1 MENKHFES
9 MNELLDKIEE
19 TKAKYDGGE
28 QERKFMTMRFESS
41 QHETRHMK
49 EELFNLKDDLRRQIE
64 DSHLDL
70 KKTFAEFT
78 SQIDSFSQTVELE
91 RAAV

>member
-9 MNELLDKIEE
+9 INELLDKIEE

-41 QHETRHMK
+41 
-49 EELFNLKDDLRRQIE
+49 
-64 DSHLDL
+64 
-70 KKTFAEFT
+70 
-78 SQIDSFSQTVELE
+78 
-91 RAAV
+91 

>member
-1 MENKHFES
+1 
-9 MNELLDKIEE
+9 
-19 TKAKYDGGE
+19 
-28 QERKFMTMRFESS
+28 
-41 QHETRHMK
+41 MK